1 MTPAELEAKLA
12 ELIAGWE
19 GECVEFKEAND
30 NFPTSDIG
38 KYFSALA
45 NEANLRGH
53 TSGWLVFGVENKRRV
68 VVGTS
73 YREDH
78 ERLMS
83 LKHQIAQGVDPS
95 TTFADIHVLMH
106 PQGRVVLFEVPAA
119 PRGMPIAWQRHFYAR
134 DGESLAG
141 LDLVKLDTIRAQG
154 SFDDWSATVC
164 PKATQD
170 DLDPEALRE
179 ARDIFVRKYA
189 DRIPEATIRA
199 WDVMTLLAQLKLVID
214 GQLTRAALVL
224 LGRRTSTHHLSPF
237 VAELSWKLEGEER
250 AYEHFHPPFLLET
263 SRLYQRIR
271 NLPLT
276 LLPQGQLIPYEVP
289 KYDQRIVLEALHN
302 CIAHQ
307 DWRACERVLV
317 IEHAGELEFSN
328 AGGFFD
334 GQPADYVLGHRVP
347 TSYRNRCLVEAMVNL
362 RMMDTMGFGIRDTMF
377 RGQASRHLPLPD
389 FDLSDPKHV
398 SLHLAGRFI
407 DENYSR
413 ALLALPDIGMDE
425 IVALDRV
432 QKHLPIDDVAARA
445 LRRRELIEGRR
456 PNLQVSAKVAAATGR
471 QRDYTRTRRQ
481 DDEHYRKLITD
492 YLAQWAQ
499 ASTRELRDLI
509 YPLLSSA
516 LTDEQKEHKV
526 KNLLASLSRSEII
539 VNAGSRRFP
548 RWQATTGARQR

>member
-1 MTPAELEAKLA
+1 MTPEPLA
-12 ELIAGWE
+12 QTLDRLLAGWE
-19 GECVEFKEAND
+19 NECVEFKEAND
-30 NFPTSDIG
+30 NFSTSDIG

-45 NEANLRGH
+45 NEANLRGQ

-73 YREDH
+73 YRQEH

-95 TTFADIHVLMH
+95 TTFADIHVLAH
-106 PQGRVVLFEVPAA
+106 AQGRVVLFEVPAA

-141 LDLVKLDTIRAQG
+141 LDLTKLDAIRAQG
-154 SFDDWSATVC
+154 SREDWSAAVC
-164 PKATQD
+164 PKATLD
-170 DLDPEALRE
+170 DLDPDALRE

-199 WDVMTLLAQLKLVID
+199 WDDMALLGQLKLASD
-214 GQLTRAALVL
+214 GKLTRAALVL

-263 SRLYQRIR
+263 SHLYRRIR

-276 LLPQGQLIPYEVP
+276 LLPQGQLLPYEVP

-317 IEHAGELEFSN
+317 IERTGELEFSN

-334 GQPADYVLGHRVP
+334 GQPGDYVLGHRVP
-347 TSYRNRCLVEAMVNL
+347 LSYRNRCLVEAMVNL

-377 RGQASRHLPLPD
+377 KGQASRHLPLPD
-389 FDLSDPKHV
+389 FDLADPKHV
-398 SLHLAGRFI
+398 TLRLAGRFI

-432 QKHLPIDDVAARA
+432 QKHLPIDDAAARA

-456 PNLQVSAKVAAATGR
+456 PNLSVSAKVAAATGR
-471 QRDYTRTRRQ
+471 QRDYTRTRLQ
-481 DDEHYRKLITD
+481 DDEHYRKLLTD
-492 YLAQWAQ
+492 YLRQWQQ
-499 ASTRELRDLI
+499 AGTRDLRDLI
-509 YPLLSSA
+509 YPLLSPT
-516 LTDEQKEHKV
+516 LDDVQKEHKV
-526 KNLLASLSRSEII
+526 HNLMTGLRRDGLI
-539 VNAGSRRFP
+539 VNDGSRRYP
-548 RWQATTGARQR
+548 RWRLATGHS

>member
-1 MTPAELEAKLA
+1 MTPEALGTTLTRLV
-12 ELIAGWE
+12 ESWE
-19 GECVEFKEAND
+19 HECVEFKDAND
-30 NFPTSDIG
+30 NFSTHDIG

-45 NEANLRGH
+45 NEANLKGQ
-53 TSGWLVFGVENKRRV
+53 TSGWLVFGVENKRHAI
-68 VVGTS
+68 VGTP
-73 YREDH
+73 YRLEH

-95 TTFADIHVLMH
+95 TTFADIHVLAH
-106 PQGRVVLFEVPAA
+106 AQGRVVMFEVPAA

-134 DGESLAG
+134 DGESLVG
-141 LDLVKLDTIRAQG
+141 LDLAKQDAIRNQG
-154 SFDDWSATVC
+154 GLEDWSATTC
-164 PKATQD
+164 PKATLD
-170 DLDPEALRE
+170 DLDPDALRE
-179 ARDIFVRKYA
+179 AREIFVRRYGE
-189 DRIPEATIRA
+189 RIPEATIHG
-199 WDVMTLLAQLKLVID
+199 WDEMALLTQLKLAVD
-214 GQLTRAALVL
+214 GQITRAALVL

-263 SRLYQRIR
+263 SRLYRRIR

-276 LLPQGQLIPYEVP
+276 LLPLDQLLPYEVP

-317 IEHAGELEFSN
+317 IERTGELEFSN

-334 GQPADYVLGHRVP
+334 GQPNDYVLGHRVP

-398 SLHLAGRFI
+398 SLRLAGRFI

-432 QKHLPIDDVAARA
+432 QKHLPIDDASTRA

-456 PNLQVSAKVAAATGR
+456 PHLQVSAKVAAATGR
-471 QRDYTRTRRQ
+471 QRDYTRTRQQ
-481 DDEHYRKLITD
+481 DDDHYRKLITD
-492 YLAQWAQ
+492 YLSQWKQ
-499 ASTRELRDLI
+499 ASTGELRDLI

-516 LTDEQKEHKV
+516 LTDAQKEHKV
-526 KNLLASLSRSEII
+526 KNLLASLSRSEVI

-548 RWQATTGARQR
+548 RWMSNIGARQR